1 MSSYASDG
9 RRGVDVLIESEPL
22 PGMVQLVLNRPQVR
36 NALDSELVARLRD
49 RLSFHKDRD
58 ATRVIILRAAG
69 AAFCSGVDLRTMA
82 EKGRAEQGEN
92 ESDALALACLL
103 AELRGI
109 AKPTVA
115 AVQGP
120 AFGAGVGLV
129 AACDVAVGAEE
140 AKFCLPEV
148 RLGVVPAVVSPYILE
163 AIGTRH
169 ARRYMLS
176 GEMISSERAREIGL
190 LHEVVPTLALGG
202 EALRFATDLAQGG
215 PVALASCKALLAEV
229 DSFVPGRDRDVALS
243 RWLARLRA
251 SEEGQTGLAAMLSR
265 RAPPWAP

>member
-1 MSSYASDG
+1 M
-9 RRGVDVLIESEPL
+9 ESEPL
-22 PGMVQLVLNRPQVR
+22 PGIVQLVLNRPQAR
-36 NALDSELVARLRD
+36 NALDSTLVAALRERLG
-49 RLSFHKDRD
+49 FHSARD
-58 ATRVIILRAAG
+58 ATRVIVLRAAG

-82 EKGRAEQGEN
+82 DKGLSEWSEN
-92 ESDALALACLL
+92 EADALALARLF
-103 AELRGI
+103 AELREM
-109 AKPTVA
+109 AKPTIA

-129 AACDVAVGAEE
+129 AACDVAVGSEE

-148 RLGVVPAVVSPYILE
+148 RLGIIPAVVSPYVIE
-163 AIGTRH
+163 AMGGRQ

-190 LHEVVPTLALGG
+190 LHEVVPTPALGG

-215 PVALASCKALLAEV
+215 PTALGACKALLTELGAL
-229 DSFVPGRDRDVALS
+229 SPGLDRDMVLS
-243 RWLARLRA
+243 QRLARLRA
-251 SEEGQTGLAAMLSR
+251 SDEGQAGLAAMLAR